1 MSARRATLRAPL
13 ARGVGPPVSFTLLAA
28 LAVLGAV
35 TPWRAAPGQGAGSGE
50 GGGGG
55 GGGGGAWV
63 ATPPRPRV
71 GDTVWLE
78 REIVVPR
85 GWQVRAG
92 KLDATAEVEPL
103 GDGAV
108 VPSAAGWL
116 VRYAVVAWKP
126 GPHTLTLPAISRLGP
141 NGRAD
146 SSAGGA
152 ASFRVA
158 NVIPDTLKDPAPRG
172 PLGPLRLAGRNAI
185 PPLAAVLVSVALF
198 AAGIALR
205 RRGPQTVAPPPPVA
219 VDREVPDARWLAAG
233 EPKAVATRATW
244 RLRTALARAV
254 PTAHVALATPECLA
268 ALEQAR
274 PGAPV
279 RELRELLEQLDRV
292 AFASSHGTD
301 VAALAT
307 MARRFAAEL
316 TP

>member
-1 MSARRATLRAPL
+1 
-13 ARGVGPPVSFTLLAA
+13 
-28 LAVLGAV
+28 
-35 TPWRAAPGQGAGSGE
+35 
-50 GGGGG
+50 
-55 GGGGGAWV
+55 V
-63 ATPPRPRV
+63 ATPAQPRV

-78 REIVVPR
+78 REVVVPR

-103 GDGAV
+103 SDGAV
-108 VPSAAGWL
+108 LQGPAGWV

-126 GPHTLTLPAISRLGP
+126 GPHTLPLPPIWRLGP

-146 SSAGGA
+146 SSAGGV

-172 PLGPLRLAGRNAI
+172 PLGPLRLAGRNPVPA
-185 PPLAAVLVSVALF
+185 LAALLVSIGLL

-205 RRGPQTVAPPPPVA
+205 RRGPQSVAALPPVP
-219 VDREVPDARWLAAG
+219 VDHEVPDARWLAAG

-244 RLRTALARAV
+244 RLRAALARAV
-254 PTAHVALATPECLA
+254 PAAHVALATPECLA
-268 ALEQAR
+268 ALDQAR

-279 RELRELLEQLDRV
+279 QELRDLLEQLDRV

-307 MARRFAAEL
+307 MARRLAAEL

>member
-1 MSARRATLRAPL
+1 MSAPRAA
-13 ARGVGPPVSFTLLAA
+13 LAA
-28 LAVLGAV
+28 LAAV
-35 TPWRAAPGQGAGSGE
+35 AAATPWRVAPGQGARVGPGA
-50 GGGGG
+50 G

-63 ATPPRPRV
+63 ATPPQPRV

-78 REIVVPR
+78 RAIVVPR

-103 GDGAV
+103 AEGTALQG
-108 VPSAAGWL
+108 PSGWV
-116 VRYAVVAWKP
+116 VRYAVVAFKP
-126 GPHTLTLPAISRLGP
+126 GPHTLSLPPIWRLGP

-152 ASFRVA
+152 VSFRVT

-172 PLGPLRLAGRNAI
+172 PLGPLRLAARNPVL
-185 PPLAAVLVSVALF
+185 PPAAVLISVGLLAG
-198 AAGIALR
+198 GIALR
-205 RRGPQTVAPPPPVA
+205 RRGPHAVPPPAPVPL
-219 VDREVPDARWLAAG
+219 DREIPDARWLAAG

-244 RLRTALARAV
+244 RLRSALARAV
-254 PTAHVALATPECLA
+254 PAAHVALATPECLA
-268 ALEQAR
+268 ALDQAR

-279 RELRELLEQLDRV
+279 RELGDLLEQLDRV
-292 AFASSHGTD
+292 AYAASHGTD

-307 MARRFAAEL
+307 QARRLAAEL

>member
-1 MSARRATLRAPL
+1 
-13 ARGVGPPVSFTLLAA
+13 
-28 LAVLGAV
+28 
-35 TPWRAAPGQGAGSGE
+35 
-50 GGGGG
+50 
-55 GGGGGAWV
+55 V
-63 ATPPRPRV
+63 ATPLRPRV

-78 REIVVPR
+78 RAVVVPR

-92 KLDATAEVEPL
+92 KLDATAMVEPL

-108 VPSAAGWL
+108 LQGPAGWV

-126 GPHTLTLPAISRLGP
+126 GPHTLRLPAIWRLGP

-152 ASFRVA
+152 ASFRVT

-172 PLGPLRLAGRNAI
+172 PLGPLRLAGRNPVPA
-185 PPLAAVLVSVALF
+185 LAAVLVSVGLL
-198 AAGIALR
+198 AAGIGLR
-205 RRGPQTVAPPPPVA
+205 RRGAQAVAPPPPVPL
-219 VDREVPDARWLAAG
+219 DREVPDARWLAAG

-244 RLRTALARAV
+244 RLRAALARAV
-254 PTAHVALATPECLA
+254 PAAHVALATPECLA
-268 ALEQAR
+268 ALDQAR

-279 RELRELLEQLDRV
+279 RELGDLLEQLDRV

-307 MARRFAAEL
+307 MARRLAAEL